1 MAQPR
6 RLLVVFHSR
15 SGSTRV
21 LVDDVVAGI
30 DEADPDG
37 DGVERRVVGAPE
49 AGPDDVK
56 WAEGLI
62 IATPANFGYMSG
74 LIKDFLE
81 RIYHPCL
88 ESTAGLPFGLVIKG
102 DTDVDGALV
111 SIRRIVAGLAWKEV
125 VPPATVVGAITDAGR
140 AACTELGATVAAGL
154 LVGLY

>member
-1 MAQPR
+1 MAEPR

-15 SGSTRV
+15 SGSTLELLDQV
-21 LVDDVVAGI
+21 SDGVDQ
-30 DEADPDG
+30 ADPDG
-37 DGVERRVVGAPE
+37 EGIERRTLAALD

-56 WAEGLI
+56 WAEALI

-88 ESTAGLPFGLVIKG
+88 EATAGLPFALVVKG
-102 DTDVDGALV
+102 DTDVDGAV
-111 SIRRIVAGLAWKEV
+111 ASIRRIASGLSWKEA
-125 VPPATVVGAITDAGR
+125 VPPVTVVGAITDAGR

-154 LVGLY
+154 VVGLY